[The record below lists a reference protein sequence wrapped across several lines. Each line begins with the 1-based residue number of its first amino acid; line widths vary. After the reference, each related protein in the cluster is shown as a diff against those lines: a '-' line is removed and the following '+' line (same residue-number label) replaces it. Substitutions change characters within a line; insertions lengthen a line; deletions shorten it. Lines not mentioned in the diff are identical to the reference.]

1 MIVSLVISTSWTRR
15 YVAPRS
21 ELTANVARL
30 ATFKSSLVSIPS
42 NNLLENLLLLLPI
55 QILVW
60 IDFSTFIF
68 SKILILSSPDFPKP
82 IPGSIIIFSLPIP
95 CSIHD
100 LIRSLKKYLIHQAH
114 YYIFY
119 SNPFDARQAY
129 GS

>member
-82 IPGSIIIFSLPIP
+82 IPGSIIIFSLSIP
-95 CSIHD
+95 
-100 LIRSLKKYLIHQAH
+100 
-114 YYIFY
+114 
-119 SNPFDARQAY
+119 
-129 GS
+129 

>member
-55 QILVW
+55 QILLW
-60 IDFSTFIF
+60 IDFSIFI
-68 SKILILSSPDFPKP
+68 SVSYTHLT
-82 IPGSIIIFSLPIP
+82 LPTTV
-95 CSIHD
+95 SV
-100 LIRSLKKYLIHQAH
+100 
-114 YYIFY
+114 
-119 SNPFDARQAY
+119 
-129 GS
+129 